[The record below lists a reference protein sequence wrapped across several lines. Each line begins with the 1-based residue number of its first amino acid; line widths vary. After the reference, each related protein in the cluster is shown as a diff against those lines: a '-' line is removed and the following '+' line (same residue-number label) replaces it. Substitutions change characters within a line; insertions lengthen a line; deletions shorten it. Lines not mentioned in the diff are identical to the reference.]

1 MDWDRTLTLAQKAM
15 ELILMLGGFA
25 ALLRWA
31 AKIQDERLR
40 AIVLWLIHAAEQ
52 AGGSGPEKKAIVEAE
67 LERRGFKADDAMI
80 EGAVHQ
86 EFNSGIEGLAL
97 IGPAET
103 AGGGG

>member
-15 ELILMLGGFA
+15 EIILMLGGFA

-80 EGAVHQ
+80 ESAVHQ
-86 EFNSGIEGLAL
+86 QFNSGL
-97 IGPAET
+97 IGYELMPGDCE
-103 AGGGG
+103 GGGG